1 MSKSASILV
10 GSQQRRCPLLCCG
23 AGDWQLSISAA
34 RAPAAACRCCSLAI
48 ARRDRQTDR
57 RTDGHRTITSS
68 TLTAVGRFQLLARW
82 PGTNFLIL
90 SGIQRAAQTVLGV
103 YLERTCSRDASASSA
118 LGVLNDYALYKSTH
132 ALTHVDA
139 LVATSDENVEKH
151 STFDCSRGVDPMC
164 FSGSGPTHFLGAGSG

>member
-34 RAPAAACRCCSLAI
+34 RAPGCGMSLLLTGY
-48 ARRDRQTDR
+48 RPKGQTDR

-90 SGIQRAAQTVLGV
+90 SGIQRAARTVLGV
-103 YLERTCSRDASASSA
+103 YLERTCSRDASTSSA
-118 LGVLNDYALYKSTH
+118 LGVLDDYALYKSTH

-139 LVATSDENVEKH
+139 LVVTSDENVEKH
-151 STFDCSRGVDPMC
+151 SDIPLLQGRRSYVFFWVR
-164 FSGSGPTHFLGAGSG
+164 THPLF